1 MIGKETFHKISFV
14 FLAFFF
20 ALSPISISL
29 SQIFAGLSLFFLFLD
44 QMQKRKLPQ
53 IPIALIFWTG
63 LYLSFLLTPLIENQ
77 TIQWKK
83 DIVKSEF
90 GDLWMGFLLLHQTY
104 LKDREK
110 KRIHNFV
117 FLGAII
123 LILSGTISLFF
134 PYRLAPFVMD
144 GFRHIEGKRL
154 PHLLANVHG
163 ISVYLPIG
171 FQSTHLTYG
180 GLLAVYLPSLW
191 EKSYRLLSKKKRMIQ
206 FWKTSL
212 LTLSVSGFGMVLL
225 LLNQSRSIWIG
236 IFLGAILLLQKSKSS
251 IKSILPWVLTGI
263 FFLLMAFLL
272 FYHSNWLFQRAI
284 DDLFAKRSLENQ
296 RIWIHKMNY
305 SILKENLVFGI
316 GGGNYENRFID
327 IAIPIV
333 NEIPAL
339 YYDLSITPKSHAH
352 FDVLHDLILGGIFA
366 FLFYLGFLWS
376 ITKQIDT
383 TNRKYVFYLGIPIV
397 LFAGSFQCYLL
408 DDEVLLPFMG
418 LLALLPILKFTSKNE
433 FQSKPNESLFQTLFQ
448 NLKIET
454 LSFSFGLILF
464 WIFFSLT
471 VTYLWSRTENAE
483 LVLHRTRTNQ
493 NFPSHLSQL
502 SVNAKSPI
510 PLPVPTKQMYF
521 KLSGCLDQV
530 LNFRKDPSPRLKP
543 IQLEILWDKEVETNL
558 PNRLTVEIRK
568 RESFDQD
575 KEYRLQKESV
585 VKTFAVPLNRKDV
598 QIVVDPREFVTETPA
613 FVDFGFWYEWDS
625 VSPHLPRLRILG
637 NCD

>member
-14 FLAFFF
+14 FLAHFF
-20 ALSPISISL
+20 ALSPVSISL

-44 QMQKRKLPQ
+44 RMQKRKLPLF
-53 IPIALIFWTG
+53 PIALVFWTG

-104 LKDREK
+104 LTDREK
-110 KRIHNFV
+110 KSIRNFV
-117 FLGAII
+117 FLGGVI
-123 LILSGTISLFF
+123 LVLSGTISLFF

-144 GFRHIEGKRL
+144 GFRYIEGKRL
-154 PHLLANVHG
+154 PHLLANVLG
-163 ISVYLPIG
+163 VSVYLPIG

-191 EKSYRLLSKKKRMIQ
+191 EKSYRLLSKKKLMIQ
-206 FWKTSL
+206 FWRTSL
-212 LTLSVSGFGMVLL
+212 LTLSVSGLGMVLL

-236 IFLGAILLLQKSKSS
+236 IFLGTLLLLQKSKTS
-251 IKSILPWVLTGI
+251 IKSIFPWVLTGI
-263 FFLLMAFLL
+263 FFLLTVFLL
-272 FYHSNWLFQRAI
+272 FYHTNWLFQRAI
-284 DDLFAKRSLENQ
+284 DDIFAKRSLENQ
-296 RIWIHKMNY
+296 RIWIHKINY
-305 SILKENLVFGI
+305 SILKENLIFGI

-333 NEIPAL
+333 NEVPAL

-352 FDVLHDLILGGIFA
+352 FDALHDLILGGIIA
-366 FLFYLGFLWS
+366 FLFFLGFLWT

-418 LLALLPILKFTSKNE
+418 LLALLPNLKFAPKNE
-433 FQSKPNESLFQTLFQ
+433 FQSKPKESFFQTLFQ
-448 NLKIET
+448 KLKIEK

-464 WIFFSLT
+464 WILLSLT
-471 VTYLWSRTENAE
+471 VTYLWSRTENGD

-493 NFPSHLSQL
+493 NFPSPVSQL
-502 SVNAKSPI
+502 SVNAKTPI
-510 PLPVPTKQMYF
+510 PLSVPTKQMYF
-521 KLSGCLDQV
+521 KLSGCLDHV
-530 LNFRKDPSPRLKP
+530 LNFRTNPAPRLMP
-543 IQLEILWDKEVETNL
+543 IRLEILWDKEQETNL
-558 PNRLTVEIRK
+558 PIRISVEIRK

-575 KEYRLQKESV
+575 KEYRVQKESI
-585 VKTFAVPLNRKDV
+585 VKSLSLSNLKKD
-598 QIVVDPREFVTETPA
+598 QLIEVDPMEISTDTPE
-613 FVDFGFWYEWDS
+613 FVDFGFWYEWNAIT
-625 VSPHLPRLRILG
+625 PYLPRLRILG